1 MNNTPAF
8 AAETLAD
15 LVRGAADRW
24 ADRPALIFD
33 DPKTTLSFA
42 DIEAGTNAIANVL
55 ADIGVAYGNRVAVM
69 LRNRPEFPLIW
80 LALAK
85 LGAVMVPVNVYYQ
98 ETDAAF
104 VLSHSGA
111 TMIITEGDFVPLATK
126 MRGKVATVQ
135 LVVSIENVEESATIK
150 SLAARLPGAPKSV
163 LLQRQIYPETIANI
177 QYTSGTTGKPKGCML
192 SHKYWCRLGRIV
204 ADGPP
209 ELSETDVLLTAQPF
223 YYMDPQWNLTGAF
236 QVGATLVVLD
246 RFHPSTFWSKVRE
259 YHVSFFYCLGMMPAA
274 MYAMPPSGLDREH
287 EVRAISCSAIPT
299 RLHAALEQRWGVPW
313 YEAFGMTET
322 GGDLRIQP
330 RDHDDTIGKACIG
343 RPYYDREVRVVDS
356 DNQQVPRGTQGEMVL
371 RGVGMMEG
379 YFEDEEAT
387 NRAFVGGWFHTGD
400 LVRED
405 EQGRIFYLG
414 RTKDTIRRLR
424 GGLCSRSRRPSGR
437 GGKGVCRAARGRS
450 RRVGASR
457 GAQQMVLG
465 SPRLL
470 QGATLLDVRGRPTS
484 YPLRAGCQVR
494 PGRRGHGPAC
504 RCLRLGRGH
513 MAVMRWETRKGAPIR
528 HRERDAAIHD

>member
-414 RTKDTIRRLR
+414 RTKDTIRRSGENISAAEVEGVLIEHPDVFAAACVPVPDDLR
-424 GGLCSRSRRPSGR
+424 GEEVKAYVVLREGVPEGWVPPEALSKWCSDRLAYFKVPRFWTFVGDLPRTPSER
-437 GGKGVCRAARGRS
+437 VAKSVLVEGV
-450 RRVGASR
+450 
-457 GAQQMVLG
+457 
-465 SPRLL
+465 
-470 QGATLLDVRGRPTS
+470 TD
-484 YPLRAGCQVR
+484 LRAGAFDSVEGTWR
-494 PGRRGHGPAC
+494 
-504 RCLRLGRGH
+504 
-513 MAVMRWETRKGAPIR
+513 
-528 HRERDAAIHD
+528 